1 MARKDIVEHEP
12 SYLLHQMPYSET
24 SQIVRIFSQNYGRVD
39 LIAKG
44 SKRPKSKFR
53 SFLQPFLPLQ
63 LSWSGKSQLKTLR
76 QAEIH
81 GQYLTR
87 IQGKHLLSAYY
98 LNELILSF
106 LRMEDPYQNLFALYA
121 SALHGFS
128 ESNPI
133 EPILRQFEILMLS
146 EIGYAINF
154 ETEALS
160 QKPIEAD
167 LDYVF
172 IAEQGFV
179 SKRNHNSSPLVVKG
193 QVIQAI
199 NQGNFSDQETLVCA
213 KKILRWS
220 IQYHLDGKELKSK
233 KVFKAMERQDG
244 SK

>member
-12 SYLLHQMPYSET
+12 SYLMHQMPYSET

-81 GQYLTR
+81 GQYLAR

-121 SALHGFS
+121 LLCMVFL
-128 ESNPI
+128 NRI
-133 EPILRQFEILMLS
+133 QLS
-146 EIGYAINF
+146 P
-154 ETEALS
+154 S
-160 QKPIEAD
+160 
-167 LDYVF
+167 
-172 IAEQGFV
+172 
-179 SKRNHNSSPLVVKG
+179 
-193 QVIQAI
+193 
-199 NQGNFSDQETLVCA
+199 
-213 KKILRWS
+213 
-220 IQYHLDGKELKSK
+220 
-233 KVFKAMERQDG
+233 
-244 SK
+244 

>member
-1 MARKDIVEHEP
+1 M
-12 SYLLHQMPYSET
+12 HQMPYSET

-106 LRMEDPYQNLFALYA
+106 LRMEDPYQNLFALYV
-121 SALHGFS
+121 SALYGFS
-128 ESNPI
+128 DSNPV

-179 SKRNHNSSPLVVKG
+179 SKRNHNSSRFVSPGL
-193 QVIQAI
+193 
-199 NQGNFSDQETLVCA
+199 
-213 KKILRWS
+213 
-220 IQYHLDGKELKSK
+220 
-233 KVFKAMERQDG
+233 
-244 SK
+244 

>member
-12 SYLLHQMPYSET
+12 SYLMHQIPYSET
-24 SQIVRIFSQNYGRVD
+24 SQIVRIFSQKFGRVD

-53 SFLQPFLPLQ
+53 SYLQPFLPLQ

-81 GQYLTR
+81 GQYLAR
-87 IQGKHLLSAYY
+87 IQGKYLFSAYY

-106 LRMEDPYQNLFALYA
+106 LRMEDPYPNLFALYT
-121 SALHGFS
+121 STLHDFS
-128 ESNPI
+128 ESKPI
-133 EPILRQFEILMLS
+133 EPSLRQFEILMLS

-154 ETEALS
+154 TTEAHS
-160 QKPIEAD
+160 QKPIETD

-172 IAEQGFV
+172 IVEQGFV
-179 SKRNHNSSPLVVKG
+179 SKQDQNSDSFRVKG
-193 QVIQAI
+193 QAIKAI
-199 NQGNFSDQETLVCA
+199 NKGNFSDQETLISA
-213 KKILRWS
+213 KKILRLS

-233 KVFKAMERQDG
+233 KVFKAIEGQAG
-244 SK
+244 